1 MHGPSTEWKKDNA
14 TSIKELLGIWLF
26 IMYLIVYTAFIVINV
41 VSPKF
46 MSTDLGS
53 INVAIAYGMG
63 LIILAIILAFAYNHV
78 STHAEEL
85 LNNTEDGRDVEIE

>member
-26 IMYLIVYTAFIVINV
+26 FLYLIVYVAFIIINV

-46 MSTDLGS
+46 MGTDLGS
-53 INVAIAYGMG
+53 FNVAITYGMG
-63 LIILAIILAFAYNHV
+63 LIVLAIILAFAYNHV

-85 LNNTEDGRDVEIE
+85 LNNDHGKDVETE